1 MTYINYGCLSKYS
14 AISISIPYDRFY
26 DIEYIAKSGFGKVY
40 RTKWI
45 DGYIEGWDNVNQN
58 WKRCKPNE
66 FVALKSLND
75 SENVI
80 FEFINDI
87 LSYHKTNYAGNTII
101 RVYGITQDQ
110 ETKDYL
116 IVMKYAAHGKFI
128 KKEIM
133 HRDLHIGNILKFSNY
148 ASITDMG
155 LCKPVDYID
164 SDNTKNSV
172 YGVLPYIAPE
182 ILRGQN
188 YTKAA
193 DNYSFGIIMYE
204 VIAGL
209 PPYHDIS
216 HDRNLAIKICQGLRP
231 RPIAEEIHDVLFQW
245 WYLFDGQTE
254 LQRQIK
260 VVEEINKNLQT
271 RSAHTT
277 NLSYET
283 HSEAIY
289 TSRLLYFDNL
299 LEPKNSDDY
308 YDEQNDDNIISV
320 KFSDSLQ
327 IDII

>member
-1 MTYINYGCLSKYS
+1 MGAYRSVIKNL
-14 AISISIPYDRFY
+14 F
-26 DIEYIAKSGFGKVY
+26 VY

-116 IVMKYAAHGKFI
+116 IVMKYAAHG
-128 KKEIM
+128 
-133 HRDLHIGNILKFSNY
+133 NTN
-148 ASITDMG
+148 SI
-155 LCKPVDYID
+155 
-164 SDNTKNSV
+164 N
-172 YGVLPYIAPE
+172 
-182 ILRGQN
+182 
-188 YTKAA
+188 
-193 DNYSFGIIMYE
+193 
-204 VIAGL
+204 
-209 PPYHDIS
+209 
-216 HDRNLAIKICQGLRP
+216 